1 MACIL
6 HIGQKVENFQAF
18 ESPHE
23 RYQNA
28 KSVQFYKRDRSV
40 AKAQVRIS
48 YKLSERLKYCEVTF
62 RCIHGDKNFKSRGNL
77 SIHVIYVFIKA
88 LQIKTR
94 REFELR
100 LSTSVHLLENL
111 KQNNLT
117 FSKTCAFLYACK
129 ADM

>member
-18 ESPHE
+18 ESANE

-28 KSVQFYKRDRSV
+28 ESVQFYKTDRSV

-62 RCIHGDKNFKSRGNL
+62 RCIHGGKNFKSRGTGVRE
-77 SIHVIYVFIKA
+77 SIYPC
-88 LQIKTR
+88 
-94 REFELR
+94 
-100 LSTSVHLLENL
+100 
-111 KQNNLT
+111 
-117 FSKTCAFLYACK
+117 KTCLYQST
-129 ADM
+129 ADKDTA